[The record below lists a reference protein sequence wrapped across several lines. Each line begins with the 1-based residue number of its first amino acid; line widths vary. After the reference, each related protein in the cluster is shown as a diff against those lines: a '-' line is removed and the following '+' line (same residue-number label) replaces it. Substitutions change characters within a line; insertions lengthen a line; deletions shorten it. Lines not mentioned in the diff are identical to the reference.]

1 MATEMNIGQYLNPTA
16 FPATREEC
24 IQMAEDN
31 GAPDEFIRDVSRLP
45 EGVYDTVHEVWA
57 LVKGQREHANQNF

>member
-1 MATEMNIGQYLNPTA
+1 MATEMNIGQYLNATA

-31 GAPDEFIRDVSRLP
+31 GAPDDFIADLSRLP
-45 EGVYDTVHEVWA
+45 EGVYETVHEVWA
-57 LVKGQREHANQNF
+57 LIKGQREHAERI